1 VRAYNGR
8 ALRVAGLFIVIAC
21 TAALTSSCGGSTTA
35 PTPSADQ
42 IIGATSCPPAE
53 SQNLTFSG
61 ALTGHLTCSV
71 ASAQCT
77 TTASTPSLVVPIN
90 ARIGSSAA
98 QLLVV
103 FRFFRENL
111 TREQPGTYVAG
122 KLGEEA
128 DSSSYGASLD
138 GFGHWETPTQGGSMI
153 LSTDDASGAAGTID
167 IKLTMG
173 DKAIAVSGTWRCV
186 RP

>member
-1 VRAYNGR
+1 MARPNARTIGFIADMMCIV
-8 ALRVAGLFIVIAC
+8 ALATAC
-21 TAALTSSCGGSTTA
+21 GSSPAASQ
-35 PTPSADQ
+35 PSAGQ
-42 IIGATSCPPAE
+42 ITGAASCPAAE
-53 SQNLTFSG
+53 TQNLTFSG
-61 ALTGHLTCSV
+61 ALTGHVSCST
-71 ASAQCT
+71 S
-77 TTASTPSLVVPIN
+77 TALCSIAGSTPSLTLPLN
-90 ARIGSSAA
+90 ARVGSKAV
-98 QLLVV
+98 QLLIA

-122 KLGEEA
+122 KLGSEA

-153 LSTDDASGAAGTID
+153 LSTDDATGAAGTID

-173 DKAIAVSGTWRCV
+173 DKALAVAGSWRCS

>member
-1 VRAYNGR
+1 MHTYNGR

-21 TAALTSSCGGSTTA
+21 IAAVTSSCGGSTTA

-42 IIGATSCPPAE
+42 IIGATSCSPAE

-71 ASAQCT
+71 ASAQCS

-128 DSSSYGASLD
+128 DSGSYGALLD

-153 LSTDDASGAAGTID
+153 LSTDDATGAAGTID

-173 DKAIAVSGTWRCV
+173 DKTLAVSGTWRCV